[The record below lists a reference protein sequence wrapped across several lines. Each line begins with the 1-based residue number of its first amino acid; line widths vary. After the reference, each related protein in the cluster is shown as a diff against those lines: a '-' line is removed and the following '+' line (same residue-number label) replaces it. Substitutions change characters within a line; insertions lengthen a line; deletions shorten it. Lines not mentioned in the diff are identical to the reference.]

1 MQLTRHK
8 HAHTSAHTHTH
19 AHTRTH
25 TDSICMQMVF
35 AFEPHLSLT
44 LIDAELYKST
54 EMGSTYVYE

>member
-1 MQLTRHK
+1 
-8 HAHTSAHTHTH
+8 
-19 AHTRTH
+19 
-25 TDSICMQMVF
+25 MVF